1 VRLDELVQC
10 WLDGAGG
17 PRTLA
22 WGPRTEELSGRIAN
36 TAAEP
41 TAAAEPGAERGKR
54 LVVARPPL
62 GEAPGA
68 LPGLLGELEAGD
80 VLLLLLPKDL
90 DELSPG
96 PLLEA
101 LRECAGLIVGLHEVE
116 DRLARTA
123 LAVTTDPSVPVLA
136 PVSLAEIAAPEAADV
151 LRNEWLLVGAGQR
164 ARLDRLEARVQGH
177 RREITMVR
185 SERNIARKR
194 WEDEKATSR
203 ALREQIA
210 ALETDLAAERARPET
225 GMEAVSR
232 RIAKVKSDPVKSTR
246 AIARRLRGH

>member
-1 VRLDELVQC
+1 
-10 WLDGAGG
+10 
-17 PRTLA
+17 
-22 WGPRTEELSGRIAN
+22 
-36 TAAEP
+36 
-41 TAAAEPGAERGKR
+41 
-54 LVVARPPL
+54 
-62 GEAPGA
+62 
-68 LPGLLGELEAGD
+68 
-80 VLLLLLPKDL
+80 
-90 DELSPG
+90 
-96 PLLEA
+96 
-101 LRECAGLIVGLHEVE
+101 
-116 DRLARTA
+116 
-123 LAVTTDPSVPVLA
+123 
-136 PVSLAEIAAPEAADV
+136 
-151 LRNEWLLVGAGQR
+151 
-164 ARLDRLEARVQGH
+164 VQGH